1 MLFRDEGGDA
11 VVAIPQPG
19 HAWLAGQLVRA
30 WGNDAFARPAPFEEV
45 CLGAEQHDIAWL
57 AWEAAPTLNPA
68 TGRPHRF
75 HEVPTARRVADWRA
89 GVRLALA
96 AYGRYPALLVSL
108 HADTIYGPLL
118 RPGLLPEED
127 LAPLRAL
134 LDEQHA
140 FQRAVLGT
148 LAADP
153 RHADAAEPG
162 VVERNRLLVAAAD
175 GLSLAICRGVTDEAR
190 HPGAPPRA
198 GAGRVAPRLSSP
210 RRDPE
215 DLVLEPWPF
224 GAGRVE
230 VVCEGRRLRGRFADE
245 AALRAALEA
254 AERVTVAA
262 VLRPR

>member
-1 MLFRDEGGDA
+1 MLFRDECEA

-19 HAWLAGQLVRA
+19 HAWLAGQIVRA
-30 WGNDAFARPAPFEEV
+30 WGNGDFVQPSPFEEV
-45 CLGAEQHDIAWL
+45 CLAAEQHDIAWL

-68 TGRPHRF
+68 TGRPHQF
-75 HEVPTARRVADWRA
+75 HEVPAARRVEDWRR

-118 RPGLLPEED
+118 RPGVLPEED

-140 FQRAVLGT
+140 FQRAVRAA

-153 RHADAAEPG
+153 RHADAAEPE
-162 VVERNRLLVAAAD
+162 VVERNRLLVAVAD

-198 GAGRVAPRLSSP
+198 GMERVGLRLSS
-210 RRDPE
+210 RRGDPE

-224 GAGRVE
+224 GAERVA

>member
-1 MLFRDEGGDA
+1 MLFRDDGEA
-11 VVAIPQPG
+11 VIAIPQPG
-19 HAWLAGQLVRA
+19 HAWLAGQIVRA
-30 WGNDAFARPAPFEEV
+30 WGNGDFVQPSPFEEV
-45 CLGAEQHDIAWL
+45 CLAAEQHDIAWL

-68 TGRPHRF
+68 TGRPHQF
-75 HEVPTARRVADWRA
+75 HEVPAARRVEDWRR

-96 AYGRYPALLVSL
+96 AYGRYPALLVSR

-118 RPGLLPEED
+118 RPGTLPGDD
-127 LAPLRAL
+127 LALVRAL

-140 FQRAVLGT
+140 FQRAVQET

-153 RHADAAEPG
+153 RHRGGVEPG

-175 GLSLAICRGVTDEAR
+175 GLSLAICRGVTGEVR
-190 HPGAPPRA
+190 RPGLPR
-198 GAGRVAPRLSSP
+198 GGTGDVGLRLASP
-210 RRDPE
+210 RGDPE

-245 AALRAALEA
+245 GAMRAALEA

>member
-45 CLGAEQHDIAWL
+45 GLGAEQHDLAWL

-68 TGRPHRF
+68 TGRPHQF
-75 HEVPTARRVADWRA
+75 HEVPTARRVADWRE

-108 HADTIYGPLL
+108 HAGTIYGPLL

-127 LAPLRAL
+127 SAPLRAL

-140 FQRAVLGT
+140 FRRAVLGT

-153 RHADAAEPG
+153 RHADAAGPG
-162 VVERNRLLVAAAD
+162 AVERNR
-175 GLSLAICRGVTDEAR
+175 
-190 HPGAPPRA
+190 P
-198 GAGRVAPRLSSP
+198 
-210 RRDPE
+210 
-215 DLVLEPWPF
+215 
-224 GAGRVE
+224 
-230 VVCEGRRLRGRFADE
+230 
-245 AALRAALEA
+245 LEA